1 MGVQPPPFTLSDL
14 SIPLET
20 SRCLDALRYLAK
32 YKGTEAARSL
42 LAHLQAEASQL
53 GIHHPITQSPYI
65 NTIPPDQT
73 PPYPGNLTIERQIE
87 ALVRWNAMAMVVKG
101 NKASDGIGGH
111 ISTFASSSTLYEVGF
126 HHFFRGNEGD
136 RWADQVYFQGH
147 ASPGMYARSFMEGRL
162 TESQLIHFRRELAE
176 GGGLSSYPHPH
187 LMPDYWQFPTV
198 SMGLGPIMSIYQAR
212 FNRYLQHRGLLS
224 HDPTVWCF
232 IGDGECDEPE
242 TLGALSI
249 ASREGLDN
257 LVFVINCNLQRL
269 DGPVR
274 GNGKIIQELE
284 GTFTGAGWDVI
295 KVIWGKEWDALLEGP
310 YRDVLMQRMSEV
322 VDGEFQ
328 KYIVMP
334 GSYMRTHFFGK
345 SPELLASV
353 SHLSDHQLE
362 RLGRGGHDPE
372 KVYAA
377 YAKATQR
384 QGKPTVILAKTVKG
398 YGMGEAGEGRNHSHQ
413 QKKLG
418 EKEIRQF
425 RDLYHLPIS
434 DDDVADLPFIKPAPD
449 SVEGHYLMAQRTKL
463 GGSLPERK
471 ATFTPPPLPDPSFYT
486 EFYGASASALSTT
499 MAFVRLIS
507 KALRDP
513 IAPWLVPII
522 PDEGRT
528 FGMEAMFRQIG
539 IYSPLGQQYE
549 AVDSDS
555 LLAYREAKDGQ
566 ILEEGINEAG
576 SMASWLAAGTA
587 YATHGLPMIPIYIF
601 YSMFGMQRVGDMV
614 WLAGDSGAKGFL
626 VGGTAGRTTLNGE
639 GLQHQDGHSHL
650 LGAGVPNLVT
660 YDVAFRYEIAVIVE
674 DGLRRMY
681 RDNESVFYYLT
692 VGNENYA
699 HPAMPEGSQEG
710 ILRGLYR
717 FSRGPADG
725 IKVHLFGSGSI
736 MNEVI
741 RAQGLLASYGV
752 SADVWGATNYKRLR
766 METIAARRHHF
777 LNPTG
782 PTQSSYLDR
791 VLADETGVF
800 FAVSDN
806 VRLVPDQ
813 IAPYVPGGLHTLGT
827 DGFGRSESR
836 AALRRFFEVDAETVV
851 AYVLHVLAQK
861 GQVDAKVAQKALT
874 TFGLTPTK
882 SNGIDGIV
890 GNG

>member
-1 MGVQPPPFTLSDL
+1 MGVQLPSTTSDI
-14 SIPLET
+14 SIQLET
-20 SRCLDALRYLAK
+20 SRCLESLRYLAK
-32 YKGTEAARSL
+32 YKGSEAAQTL
-42 LAHLQAEASQL
+42 LANLQAEASQL
-53 GIHHPITQSPYI
+53 GVHHPITQSPYI

-73 PPYPGNLTIERQIE
+73 PSYPGNLAIERQIE
-87 ALVRWNAMAMVVKG
+87 AMVRWNAMAMVVKG

-126 HHFFRGNEGD
+126 HHFFKGNRGD

-162 TESQLIHFRRELAE
+162 TEAQLTHFRRELAD

-257 LVFVINCNLQRL
+257 LIFVINCNLQRL

-284 GTFTGAGWDVI
+284 GTFTGTGWHVI
-295 KVIWGKEWDALLEGP
+295 KVIWGKEWDALLQGP
-310 YRDVLMQRMSEV
+310 YRDVLIERMNEV

-353 SHLSDHQLE
+353 SHLSDQQLE

-384 QGKPTVILAKTVKG
+384 QGKPTVILAKTIKG

-434 DDDVADLPFIKPAPD
+434 DDDVADLPFIKPDP
-449 SVEGHYLMAQRTKL
+449 SSPEGHYLLTQRQNL

-471 ATFTPPPLPDPSFYT
+471 GTCPPPPLPDSSFYT
-486 EFYGASASALSTT
+486 EFYGASSSALSTT

-513 IAPWLVPII
+513 IKPWLVPII

-549 AVDSDS
+549 PVDSES

-681 RDNESVFYYLT
+681 QNNESVFYYLT
-692 VGNENYA
+692 VGNENYS

-717 FSRGPADG
+717 FSHGQADG
-725 IKVHLFGSGSI
+725 MKVHLFGSGSI

-741 RAQGLLASYGV
+741 RAQGMLASYGI

-766 METIAARRHHF
+766 METIAARRQHF
-777 LNPTG
+777 LNPTQAKQ
-782 PTQSSYLDR
+782 PSYLER
-791 VLADETGVF
+791 VLANEEGVF

-813 IAPYVPGGLHTLGT
+813 IAPYVPGGLYTLGT

-836 AALRRFFEVDAETVV
+836 DALRRFFEVDAETIV
-851 AYVLHVLAQK
+851 AYVLHILAQQ
-861 GQVDAKVAQKALT
+861 GQLDPQIATDALAI
-874 TFGLTPTK
+874 FGLTPTK
-882 SNGIDGIV
+882 SNGIDVIV

>member
-1 MGVQPPPFTLSDL
+1 MSVQLPVTSSDVSL
-14 SIPLET
+14 QLET
-20 SRCLDALRYLAK
+20 SRCLDSLRYLAK
-32 YKGTEAARSL
+32 YKGTDAARSL
-42 LAHLQAEASQL
+42 LATLQTEASQL
-53 GIHHPITQSPYI
+53 GIYHPITQSPYI

-73 PPYPGNLTIERQIE
+73 PPYPGDLVIERKIE
-87 ALVRWNAMAMVVKG
+87 AMVRWNAMAMVVKG

-126 HHFFRGNEGD
+126 HHFFKGNGD
-136 RWADQVYFQGH
+136 GRTADQVYFQGH
-147 ASPGMYARSFMEGRL
+147 ASPGIYARGFMEGRL
-162 TESQLIHFRRELAE
+162 TESQLINFRRELAK

-198 SMGLGPIMSIYQAR
+198 SMGLGPIMAIYQAR

-284 GTFTGAGWDVI
+284 GTFTGAGWEVI
-295 KVIWGKEWDALLEGP
+295 KVVWGKEWDALLAGP
-310 YRDVLMQRMSEV
+310 YRHELIQRMNEV
-322 VDGEFQ
+322 VDGEYQ

-345 SPELLASV
+345 TPDLLAAV
-353 SHLSDHQLE
+353 AHLSDQQLE
-362 RLGRGGHDPE
+362 QLGRGGHEPE

-377 YAKATQR
+377 YARATQR
-384 QGKPTVILAKTVKG
+384 NGKPSVILAKTIKG

-418 EKEIRQF
+418 EKEIRHF

-434 DDDVADLPFIKPAPD
+434 DDEVADLPFIKPTAT
-449 SVEGHYLMAQRTKL
+449 SVEGRYLKARRQAL
-463 GGSLPERK
+463 DGPLPERLGH
-471 ATFTPPPLPDPSFYT
+471 FPPPPLPDPSFYS
-486 EFYGASASALSTT
+486 EFHAASSAPLSTT
-499 MAFVRLIS
+499 MALVRLIS

-513 IAPWLVPII
+513 IKPWLVPII

-549 AVDSDS
+549 PVDSES

-639 GLQHQDGHSHL
+639 GLQHQDGHSHV
-650 LGAGVPNLVT
+650 LGSSIPNLVT
-660 YDVAFRYEIAVIVE
+660 YDVAFRYEIAVIIE

-681 RDNESVFYYLT
+681 QQNESIFYYLT
-692 VGNENYA
+692 VGNENYH
-699 HPAMPEGSQEG
+699 HPAMPEGSKEG
-710 ILRGLYR
+710 ILRGLYCFKR
-717 FSRGPADG
+717 SGIDG

-741 RAQGLLASYGV
+741 RAQELLAGYGV
-752 SADVWGATNYKRLR
+752 SADIWGATNYKRLR
-766 METIAARRHHF
+766 IETIAARRQHF
-777 LNPTG
+777 LNPTK
-782 PTQSSYLDR
+782 PKQPSYLEQ
-791 VLADETGVF
+791 VLANETGVF
-800 FAVSDN
+800 FAASDN

-813 IAPYVPGGLHTLGT
+813 IAPYVPGGLYTLGT
-827 DGFGRSESR
+827 DGFGRSDSR
-836 AALRRFFEVDAETVV
+836 SALRRFFEVDAETVV
-851 AYVLHVLAQK
+851 AYVLHILAQK
-861 GQVDAKVAQKALT
+861 GHIGSQVATQALE
-874 TFGLTPTK
+874 TFQLTPTK
-882 SNGIDGIV
+882 SNGIDTMV
-890 GNG
+890 GKG

>member
-1 MGVQPPPFTLSDL
+1 MGVQQPSTVSDI
-14 SIPLET
+14 SIQLET
-20 SRCLDALRYLAK
+20 SRCLESLRYLAK
-32 YKGTEAARSL
+32 YKGSEAAQTL
-42 LAHLQAEASQL
+42 LATLQAEASQL
-53 GIHHPITQSPYI
+53 GIHHPITQSPYV

-73 PPYPGNLTIERQIE
+73 PPYPGNLAIERQIE
-87 ALVRWNAMAMVVKG
+87 AMVRWNAMAMVVKG

-126 HHFFRGNEGD
+126 HHFFKGNRGD

-162 TESQLIHFRRELAE
+162 SEAQLTHFRRELAD

-212 FNRYLQHRGLLS
+212 FNRYLQHRGLLT

-257 LVFVINCNLQRL
+257 LIFVINCNLQRL

-284 GTFTGAGWDVI
+284 GTFTGAGWNVI
-295 KVIWGKEWDALLEGP
+295 KVIWGKEWDVLLQGP
-310 YRDVLMQRMSEV
+310 YRDVLIERMNEV

-353 SHLSDHQLE
+353 SHLSDQQLE

-377 YAKATQR
+377 YTKATQR
-384 QGKPTVILAKTVKG
+384 QGKPTVILAKTIKG

-434 DDDVADLPFIKPAPD
+434 DDDVADLPFIKPDP
-449 SVEGHYLMAQRTKL
+449 SSPEGHYLLTQRKNL

-471 ATFTPPPLPDPSFYT
+471 GLFSPPPLPDSSFYA
-486 EFYGASASALSTT
+486 EFYGASSSALSTT
-499 MAFVRLIS
+499 MAFVRLVS

-513 IAPWLVPII
+513 IKPWLVPII

-539 IYSPLGQQYE
+539 IYSPVGQQYE
-549 AVDSDS
+549 PVDSES

-681 RDNESVFYYLT
+681 QNNESVFYYLT

-699 HPAMPEGSQEG
+699 HPAMPDGSQEG

-717 FSRGPADG
+717 FSQGQADG
-725 IKVHLFGSGSI
+725 VKVHLFGSGSI

-741 RAQGLLASYGV
+741 RAQEMLASYKI

-777 LNPTG
+777 LNPTQ
-782 PTQSSYLDR
+782 PKQPSYLER
-791 VLADETGVF
+791 VLANETGMF

-813 IAPYVPGGLHTLGT
+813 IAPYVPGGLYTLGT

-836 AALRRFFEVDAETVV
+836 DALRRFFEVDAETIV
-851 AYVLHVLAQK
+851 AYVLHILAQQ
-861 GQVDAKVAQKALT
+861 GQLDSKVATDALAA
-874 TFGLTPTK
+874 FGLTPTK
-882 SNGIDGIV
+882 SNGIDVIV